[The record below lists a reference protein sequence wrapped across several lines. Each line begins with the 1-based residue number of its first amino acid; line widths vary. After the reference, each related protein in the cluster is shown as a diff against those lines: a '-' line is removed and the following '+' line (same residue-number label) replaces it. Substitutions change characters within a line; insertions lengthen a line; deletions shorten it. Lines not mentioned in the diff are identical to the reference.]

1 MEDGVE
7 LAGDRELQRLAAL
20 GVLDADGHGRHID
33 LRPGEGDHLGEAH
46 AHVESEA
53 ECVADNHVAHRGL
66 EATVPAWQYLRRWV
80 DASTARR
87 VQAPACGAPVL
98 DRIAQL
104 LEVVA
109 RSAVDGCEQLHGG
122 VRLDPAGPFGQFP
135 ESLLDV
141 AAVDLVKGTAK
152 PVAGILVHGTAVARD
167 GAFPAPGCD
176 GNPVPE
182 GLAQGRDGTGARTSR
197 EGGLAQGD
205 AAEDLPGA
213 QRPADHLR
221 QPSRARRHGHRLPH
235 PAPALRQVGRRPPG
249 RAAGEVAA
257 RDPDQ
262 RRPPLPHP
270 RASSSGRSGSGT
282 ARTRSARSPSGT
294 SATTGR
300 RR

>member
-1 MEDGVE
+1 M
-7 LAGDRELQRLAAL
+7 AAF
-20 GVLDADGHGRHID
+20 AWTQPGRSVSS
-33 LRPGEGDHLGEAH
+33 RK
-46 AHVESEA
+46 
-53 ECVADNHVAHRGL
+53 
-66 EATVPAWQYLRRWV
+66 
-80 DASTARR
+80 
-87 VQAPACGAPVL
+87 
-98 DRIAQL
+98 
-104 LEVVA
+104 
-109 RSAVDGCEQLHGG
+109 
-122 VRLDPAGPFGQFP
+122 
-135 ESLLDV
+135 SLLDV

-270 RASSSGRSGSGT
+270 AHPRADGQARGLPGPGPPDRRPGPRPRQADAADHQPARRLAARADRQTATRGRMVIENAIADAIDFFHMDAS
-282 ARTRSARSPSGT
+282 RPWCR
-294 SATTGR
+294 
-300 RR
+300 